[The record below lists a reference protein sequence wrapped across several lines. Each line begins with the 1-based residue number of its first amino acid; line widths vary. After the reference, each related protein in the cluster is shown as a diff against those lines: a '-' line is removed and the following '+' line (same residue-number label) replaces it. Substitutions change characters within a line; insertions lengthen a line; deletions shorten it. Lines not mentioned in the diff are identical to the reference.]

1 MQISS
6 ASCCLV
12 TKLFLT
18 LWQHGLQH
26 ARLLS
31 LSSTISQSLLKYNFI
46 EYIFI
51 CFNGVFFLG
60 VCEVFMVFFIQDYV
74 ICEEKIFFDLDAF
87 YFFFLPDYFCYM
99 FSIVFNQWEWTSLP
113 CYWSQRK
120 SFSFFSLLSMM
131 LAVGLLKYDLWWD
144 NFLQFLLLNIFH

>member
-18 LWQHGLQH
+18 LWLHGLQH

-51 CFNGVFFLG
+51 CFNGGFFG
-60 VCEVFMVFFIQDYV
+60 GCVCEIFMVFFIQDYV
-74 ICEEKIFFDLDAF
+74 ICEQRK
-87 YFFFLPDYFCYM
+87 FFLIWMPF
-99 FSIVFNQWEWTSLP
+99 I
-113 CYWSQRK
+113 
-120 SFSFFSLLSMM
+120 SFSCLITFVICSVLCLISESGHPYLVTDLRGKAFHFFHCW
-131 LAVGLLKYDLWWD
+131 VWC
-144 NFLQFLLLNIFH
+144 